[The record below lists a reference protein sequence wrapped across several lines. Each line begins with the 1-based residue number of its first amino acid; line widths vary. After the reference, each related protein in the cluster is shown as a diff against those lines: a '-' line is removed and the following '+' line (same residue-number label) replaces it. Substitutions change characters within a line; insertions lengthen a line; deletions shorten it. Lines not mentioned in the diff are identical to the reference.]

1 MKNTA
6 RPLIILAFLVTVA
19 FIAVLVY
26 RPAIFFRTQKAAEP
40 RQSRVVI
47 PRFENAGQDEEESAE
62 RELAAFEDSMS
73 AKVALN
79 AGEILVSVLTQDF
92 DGDLLDEQIL
102 AYRNLSKPES
112 PVYLSYVV
120 FDRQINGY
128 KRIWDTPTVVTRP
141 GTISLYTQ
149 DVTGDRGICVI
160 LAGMN
165 SNEERTMTIF
175 RENAGNAEAAGEPF
189 RKIAEIEIDGSIQ
202 IQEVERS
209 QAYRMGLTGGASF
222 TISAYGRDTESNNIL
237 DQVEVIYSYNPI
249 TERFERSRFNRIPG
263 SQIEQ
268 RRVREILSGGSKKFE
283 DFISGLWYYVSPQ
296 GTLDTRQYI
305 YFDPQN
311 RELIFY
317 SSEVQQVFTWQNS
330 SATRYGIYIS
340 SQNISVTNL
349 RRSIDIEMESLNSIR
364 VKVFED
370 VRLKIG
376 VSDSW
381 QGSYRK
387 AEIHR
392 EGDRRGNT
400 VPGDGRFSVTAAD
413 ASDENGPGPSGS
425 YLDAAY
431 DGIIGKLV
439 FLKNGEY
446 ELHSGNAFRRG
457 NYAFFTLE
465 NRTLLELRPGTI
477 TGLSRETYLV
487 ETGTGES
494 SAAAPWQ
501 ALTLVRVRLSTQG
514 FQEVH
519 EAAISLSLVT
529 ES

>member
-1 MKNTA
+1 MKKAA
-6 RPLIILAFLVTVA
+6 RPLLILAFLVTLSL
-19 FIAVLVY
+19 IAVLVY
-26 RPAIFFRTQKAAEP
+26 RPAIFFRGQKAAEQK
-40 RQSRVVI
+40 QSRVVI
-47 PRFENAGQDEEESAE
+47 PRFENAGQDEEESTE
-62 RELAAFEDSMS
+62 RELAAFKDNVN
-73 AKVALN
+73 ARIALN
-79 AGEILVSVLTQDF
+79 AGELLVSVLTQDL
-92 DGDLLDEQIL
+92 DGDLLDEQII
-102 AYRNLSKPES
+102 AYRNLSKPDS
-112 PVYLSYVV
+112 PIFLSYIV
-120 FDRQINGY
+120 FDREINGY

-141 GTISLYTQ
+141 GTMSLYTQ
-149 DVTGDRGICVI
+149 DITGDRGLCLI
-160 LAGMN
+160 LTGMN
-165 SNEERTMTIF
+165 SREDRTMTIF
-175 RENAGNAEAAGEPF
+175 RRNAESEGEPF
-189 RKIAEIEIDGSIQ
+189 LKIAEIEIDGSIQ
-202 IQEVERS
+202 IQEAERS
-209 QAYRMGLTGGASF
+209 QAYRMGLTSGKSF
-222 TISAYGRDTESNNIL
+222 TIAAYGRDAESNNIL
-237 DQVEVIYSYNPI
+237 DQIEITYRYNPN
-249 TERFERSRFNRIPG
+249 TGRFEQSHLNRIPG

-268 RRVREILSGGSKKFE
+268 RRVRELLSGGSREFE
-283 DFISGLWYYVSPQ
+283 EFISGLWYYVSPQ

-317 SSEVQQVFTWQNS
+317 SEEVQQVFSWQNS

-349 RRSIDIEMESLNSIR
+349 RRSIDIELESLNSIR

-381 QGSYRK
+381 HGSYRK
-387 AEIHR
+387 AESR
-392 EGDRRGNT
+392 YGGGGRGNAF
-400 VPGDGRFSVTAAD
+400 PKIAD
-413 ASDENGPGPSGS
+413 ASGEDEPGSPGS

-446 ELHSGNAFRRG
+446 ELYSGNASRRG
-457 NYAFFTLE
+457 NYAFFTLD
-465 NRTLLELRPGTI
+465 NQMVLELRPGTI
-477 TGLSRETYLV
+477 TGLARETYLV
-487 ETGTGES
+487 EPENGETPHEV
-494 SAAAPWQ
+494 PWK

>member
-1 MKNTA
+1 MKKA
-6 RPLIILAFLVTVA
+6 VRPLIIMAFLVTLSL
-19 FIAVLVY
+19 IAVLVY
-26 RPAIFFRTQKAAEP
+26 RPGIFFRSRNTGGQK
-40 RQSRVVI
+40 QSRVVI
-47 PRFENAGQDEEESAE
+47 PRFENAGQDEEDIEE
-62 RELAAFEDSMS
+62 RELAAFEDSMN
-73 AKVALN
+73 AKIALN
-79 AGEILVSVLTQDF
+79 AGELLVSVLTQDL

-102 AYRNLSKPES
+102 AYRDLSRPGS
-112 PVYLSYVV
+112 PVFLTFAV

-128 KRIWDTPTVVTRP
+128 KRIWDTPTVVTQP
-141 GTISLYTQ
+141 GTMSLYTQ
-149 DVTGDRGICVI
+149 DITGDRSVCLII
-160 LAGMN
+160 AGMN
-165 SNEERTMTIF
+165 SSEDRTMTIF
-175 RENAGNAEAAGEPF
+175 KKNTESGEEPF
-189 RKIAEIEIDGSIQ
+189 FKIAEIEIDGSIQ
-202 IQEVERS
+202 IREAERS
-209 QAYRMGLTGGASF
+209 QAYRMGLTSGKSF
-222 TISAYGRDTESNNIL
+222 TIAAYGRDTESDNIL
-237 DQVEVIYSYNPI
+237 DQVEIIYSYNPN
-249 TERFERSRFNRIPG
+249 TGRFEQSHFNRIPG

-268 RRVREILSGGSKKFE
+268 RRVRELLSGGSREFE
-283 DFISGLWYYVSPQ
+283 EFISGLWYYVSNQ

-317 SSEVQQVFTWQNS
+317 SDEVQQVFTWQNS

-349 RRSIDIEMESLNSIR
+349 RRSIDIELESLNSIR

-387 AEIHR
+387 AEA
-392 EGDRRGNT
+392 RRGQGGNT
-400 VPGDGRFSVTAAD
+400 APEADRSSAAAAD
-413 ASDENGPGPSGS
+413 TSGEDEPEPPDS

-446 ELHSGNAFRRG
+446 ELYSGSAFRRG
-457 NYAFFTLE
+457 NYAFFTLD
-465 NRTLLELRPGTI
+465 NRMLLELRPGTI

-487 ETGTGES
+487 EPENGES
-494 SAAAPWQ
+494 SPAVPWK

>member
-1 MKNTA
+1 MKKAA
-6 RPLIILAFLVTVA
+6 RPLIIVAFLMAVLL
-19 FIAVLVY
+19 IAILVY
-26 RPAIFFRTQKAAEP
+26 RPGIFFHTPKAVEQ

-47 PRFENAGQDEEESAE
+47 PRFENTGQNEAESAE
-62 RELAAFEDSMS
+62 RELAAFEDGMN
-73 AKVALN
+73 ARIALN
-79 AGEILVSVLTQDF
+79 AGELLVSVLTQDF

-102 AYRNLSKPES
+102 AYRNLSKPDS
-112 PVYLSYVV
+112 PIFLTYVV

-141 GTISLYTQ
+141 GTLALYTQ
-149 DVTGDRGICVI
+149 DITGDRSVCVI

-165 SNEERTMTIF
+165 SNGDRTMTIF
-175 RENAGNAEAAGEPF
+175 RKTVENEGDPF
-189 RKIAEIEIDGSIQ
+189 SKIAEIEIDGSIQ
-202 IQEVERS
+202 IQEAERS
-209 QAYRMGLTGGASF
+209 QAYRMGLTSGKSF
-222 TISAYGRDTESNNIL
+222 TIAAYGRDAESNNIL
-237 DQVEVIYSYNPI
+237 DQIEIIYSYDPN
-249 TERFERSRFNRIPG
+249 TGRFEQSRFNRIPG

-268 RRVREILSGGSKKFE
+268 RRVRELLSGGSREFE
-283 DFISGLWYYVSPQ
+283 NFISGLWYYVSPQ

-305 YFDPQN
+305 YFDPRN

-317 SSEVQQVFTWQNS
+317 SDEIQQVFTWQNS

-349 RRSIDIEMESLNSIR
+349 RRSIDIELESLNSIR

-387 AEIHR
+387 AEI
-392 EGDRRGNT
+392 RRG
-400 VPGDGRFSVTAAD
+400 GDGRGNALPEAGRFSAAAD
-413 ASDENGPGPSGS
+413 ASGEDEPEPPGS

-446 ELHSGNAFRRG
+446 ELYSGNAFRRG
-457 NYAFFTLE
+457 NYAFFTLD
-465 NRTLLELRPGTI
+465 NRMLLELRPGTI

-487 ETGTGES
+487 EPENGES
-494 SAAAPWQ
+494 FTALPWK
-501 ALTLVRVRLSTQG
+501 ALTLLRVRLSTQG

-519 EAAISLSLVT
+519 EAAISLSLIT
-529 ES
+529 ET